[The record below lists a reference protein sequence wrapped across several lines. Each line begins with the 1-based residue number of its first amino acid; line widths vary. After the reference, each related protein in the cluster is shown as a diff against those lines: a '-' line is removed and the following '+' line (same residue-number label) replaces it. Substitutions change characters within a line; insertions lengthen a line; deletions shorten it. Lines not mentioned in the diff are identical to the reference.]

1 MHHFETQD
9 GIRTVN
15 WRDRA
20 QKLRSLP
27 LPSVLGLLGAQPD
40 RHDPAKWHTEQ
51 GILTVTGAKFINW
64 NRGSGGGG
72 AIDLVM
78 HLQKVGFGQ
87 ALEWLEG
94 HFPGTTPPQLQ
105 PPPTQHALRLPT
117 PQAGNWERVQRY
129 LLRERKLP
137 AALLQPLIQSGA
149 IYADDRANAVF
160 LLHGANAEP
169 VGAELRGSTASSWRG
184 MAPGSQKDL
193 GFFSIPSTPLEAIV
207 LCESAIDAI
216 SCHALHPRYRCLST
230 AGARPAPG
238 WLRNLIQQGHPIYCG
253 FDFDPT
259 GESMAARMLALHPSL
274 QRLRPSR
281 KDWNDV
287 LRLPA

>member
-1 MHHFETQD
+1 M
-9 GIRTVN
+9 N

-20 QKLRSLP
+20 QKLRSVP

-40 RHDPAKWHTEQ
+40 RHDRAKWHTKQ
-51 GILTVTGAKFINW
+51 GILTVTGAKFMNW

-78 HLQKVGFGQ
+78 HVREVGFGQ

-94 HFPGTTPPQLQ
+94 HFPGTTLPQLQ
-105 PPPTQHALRLPT
+105 PQPPPAKHPLRLPV
-117 PQAGNWERVQRY
+117 PQAGNWEPVERY
-129 LLRERKLP
+129 LVRERKLP
-137 AALLQPLIQSGA
+137 AALLHPLIQSGT
-149 IYADDRANAVF
+149 IYADAQDNAVF
-160 LLHGANAEP
+160 LLQGANAEP
-169 VGAELRGSTASSWRG
+169 VGAELRGTSACSWRG

-216 SCHALHPRYRCLST
+216 SCHALHPRFRCLST

-238 WLRNLIQQGHPIYCG
+238 WLRNLIQQGHRIYCG
-253 FDFDPT
+253 FDIDPT
-259 GESMAARMLALHPSL
+259 GETMAASMLALYPSVH
-274 QRLRPSR
+274 RLPPSR

-287 LRLPA
+287 LRLPS